1 MSFWLSLLRLNC
13 GHRVSSWI
21 RWYLIAQ
28 CRQQRLSGVIAVIF
42 VTSEKFYFP
51 GFFPYLLKCWS
62 VGNLYEKYVG
72 EFNLENWQ
80 FFCYRI
86 LYSYD
91 AVNKAIIPILFLF
104 GTIGNA
110 LSLTVFCMAPSH
122 RHLSSSYY
130 LSALA
135 ISDTGF
141 LINLLAVWL
150 EDMGYRVITSGL
162 MCPLVMYLGQVTCF
176 LSVWLTVSFTVERF
190 FAVCYPLTRP
200 TVCTVARAKKVISVL
215 TLSALIAFSY
225 VWLIARV
232 LDYPMP
238 PGNPITDADGAAVM
252 GGGGGSSSEI
262 LERMSPSLE
271 VGNFSLE
278 NISGGATIP
287 ACAEFTIENTSG
299 GEPQQ
304 ADMFSAV
311 LSCNNGTA
319 AGSLITLSLPLCV
332 AF

>member
-1 MSFWLSLLRLNC
+1 
-13 GHRVSSWI
+13 
-21 RWYLIAQ
+21 
-28 CRQQRLSGVIAVIF
+28 
-42 VTSEKFYFP
+42 
-51 GFFPYLLKCWS
+51 
-62 VGNLYEKYVG
+62 
-72 EFNLENWQ
+72 
-80 FFCYRI
+80 
-86 LYSYD
+86 
-91 AVNKAIIPILFLF
+91 
-104 GTIGNA
+104 
-110 LSLTVFCMAPSH
+110 
-122 RHLSSSYY
+122 
-130 LSALA
+130 
-135 ISDTGF
+135 
-141 LINLLAVWL
+141 
-150 EDMGYRVITSGL
+150 
-162 MCPLVMYLGQVTCF
+162 
-176 LSVWLTVSFTVERF
+176 
-190 FAVCYPLTRP
+190 
-200 TVCTVARAKKVISVL
+200 
-215 TLSALIAFSY
+215 
-225 VWLIARV
+225 
-232 LDYPMP
+232 MP